1 MSGSAWD
8 CDRGYVAFLNTTY
21 PLSPS
26 VPVATW
32 GMSPSQHR
40 GLKARA
46 PEPLPSLSRLSFPPL
61 FLSPSRS
68 FRRFWGASP
77 VLRRP
82 C

>member
-1 MSGSAWD
+1 MFGSAWD
-8 CDRGYVAFLNTTY
+8 CDRGYVAFLKATY

-32 GMSPSQHR
+32 GMSPSQNC

-46 PEPLPSLSRLSFPPL
+46 LEPFPLSHASPFPL